1 MVFSAAIFIFLFL
14 PVVLFVYYNPIV
26 KNRKFRNIWLL
37 ISSIG
42 FYAWGEPVF
51 VLVMIG
57 MVIANFGAGIM
68 LNSKFAVEHSCRKL
82 LFIMVLIVNVG
93 ILFIFKYLNFVS
105 ENCFYLF
112 GTDILHIALPIGISF
127 YIFQLISYMMDVY
140 SGKVQPQTN
149 ILNLGLYVT
158 MFPQLIAGP
167 IVRYGTIVEQITQR
181 RESFEQFS
189 DGVERFVIGLA
200 KKVLLAD
207 RLAIVADAAFSAS
220 QNGEISMVMAWFGA
234 AAFTLQIYF
243 DFSGYSDM
251 AIGLG
256 KMFGFSFEEN
266 FHYPY
271 ISKSVTEFWRR
282 WHISLSTW
290 FRDYVYIPLGGNR
303 KSSFRTALNLL
314 IVWILTGLW
323 HGANWIFILWGG
335 VTYAVLMVEKNT
347 RFLKVIGNGILARI
361 YTMLTICFLWVIFKA
376 DTIGNAFLYIRQMFY
391 ISNLLNGD
399 TLLFIQKYGMILVLG
414 VIFALPISSVMSSRF
429 ADKKIQEFRT
439 VWLTLLMILAIG
451 SVSNSAYSP
460 FIYYNF

>member
-57 MVIANFGAGIM
+57 MVIANFGSGIM

-234 AAFTLQIYF
+234 AAFTLRFTLIF
-243 DFSGYSDM
+243 RV
-251 AIGLG
+251 IR
-256 KMFGFSFEEN
+256 
-266 FHYPY
+266 
-271 ISKSVTEFWRR
+271 IWR
-282 WHISLSTW
+282 
-290 FRDYVYIPLGGNR
+290 
-303 KSSFRTALNLL
+303 
-314 IVWILTGLW
+314 
-323 HGANWIFILWGG
+323 
-335 VTYAVLMVEKNT
+335 
-347 RFLKVIGNGILARI
+347 
-361 YTMLTICFLWVIFKA
+361 
-376 DTIGNAFLYIRQMFY
+376 
-391 ISNLLNGD
+391 
-399 TLLFIQKYGMILVLG
+399 
-414 VIFALPISSVMSSRF
+414 
-429 ADKKIQEFRT
+429 
-439 VWLTLLMILAIG
+439 
-451 SVSNSAYSP
+451 
-460 FIYYNF
+460 

>member
-1 MVFSAAIFIFLFL
+1 
-14 PVVLFVYYNPIV
+14 
-26 KNRKFRNIWLL
+26 
-37 ISSIG
+37 
-42 FYAWGEPVF
+42 
-51 VLVMIG
+51 
-57 MVIANFGAGIM
+57 
-68 LNSKFAVEHSCRKL
+68 
-82 LFIMVLIVNVG
+82 
-93 ILFIFKYLNFVS
+93 
-105 ENCFYLF
+105 
-112 GTDILHIALPIGISF
+112 
-127 YIFQLISYMMDVY
+127 
-140 SGKVQPQTN
+140 
-149 ILNLGLYVT
+149 
-158 MFPQLIAGP
+158 
-167 IVRYGTIVEQITQR
+167 
-181 RESFEQFS
+181 
-189 DGVERFVIGLA
+189 
-200 KKVLLAD
+200 
-207 RLAIVADAAFSAS
+207 
-220 QNGEISMVMAWFGA
+220 
-234 AAFTLQIYF
+234 
-243 DFSGYSDM
+243 M

-323 HGANWIFILWGG
+323 HGANWTFILWGG